1 MDKKRKLIII
11 VLCITVLVF
20 AFMGITF
27 ATSDS
32 GAVNNAVN
40 VILSPFQRMFTA
52 MGEGTKD
59 FFTYIRDMKTYK
71 EENIDLKDRVAGLE
85 REVRELS
92 SLKAENERLRSV
104 LDLKLQ
110 DTESRM
116 IVSEVKSKEPGNWFY
131 VFTIDKGTNHGI
143 QKDDAVMTNQGL
155 VGKVSDVGSSWAEV
169 TTIIDSESS
178 VGAIISRTQ
187 DIAIADGD
195 MTLAEQGKCR
205 LNYIKSDL
213 SLVAGDT
220 VETSGLGGVYPK
232 GILIG
237 TVSEIKND
245 SSGYTRYAVI
255 ETAVDF
261 EKIREVIVIKS
272 EE

>member
-1 MDKKRKLIII
+1 
-11 VLCITVLVF
+11 
-20 AFMGITF
+20 MGITF

-110 DTESRM
+110 DAESRM